1 MSNDTTMSLR
11 TFFTLDQLK
20 KDFSWQ
26 SVMAG
31 LVAVIV
37 GYAGPTVLVFQVAES
52 AHLANAQIV
61 SWLWAYS
68 IAAGVTTIVASLWY
82 RMPLITAWSTPGI
95 AFLMTAMAGVPLSE
109 AIGAFIVSNVLVTL
123 IGAFGLLQRLVHWI
137 PLPVASALNG
147 GILVAFALGVVS
159 SLERQPLLVAGMVLA
174 FFGVRRFSPRWA
186 VAAVLVVGTALCLML
201 GQLDLAALSVSVAS
215 PVWTWPTF
223 SWHATVNIA
232 IPLTVLVLTG
242 QYLPGFAV
250 LKTAG
255 YEPPVDK
262 VVTLCGAGSI
272 LVAPFG
278 CHNINPSSMIAAI
291 VAGPEAHPDKTRR
304 YVAAVCAGVIYI
316 VFGTFAS
323 TFVSLF
329 ASLSRE
335 AVAALAGLAL
345 LSAIA
350 SSFDSAF
357 ASHKGSLA
365 PLVVFVIA
373 ASGISV
379 LGIGAAFW
387 AIVAG
392 VLVFHVL
399 ERKTPA

>member
-1 MSNDTTMSLR
+1 MNDNTTMNLR
-11 TFFTLDQLK
+11 TFLTLEQLK
-20 KDFSWQ
+20 RDFSWQ

-52 AHLANAQIV
+52 AHLSNAQII

-68 IAAGVTTIVASLWY
+68 IAAGLTTIVASLWY

-95 AFLMTAMAGVPLSE
+95 AFLMTAMVGVPLSE
-109 AIGAFIVSNVLVTL
+109 AIGAFVLSNVLVTL
-123 IGAFGLLQRLVHWI
+123 IGAFGLLQKLVRWI

-147 GILVAFALGVVS
+147 GILVAFALGVIS
-159 SLERQPLLVAGMVLA
+159 SLQQQPLLVGGMILA
-174 FFGVRRFSPRWA
+174 FFLVRRFSPRWA
-186 VAAVLVVGTALCLML
+186 VAAVLAAGTALCLL
-201 GQLDLAALSVSVAS
+201 LDQLDLAALSVSMAS
-215 PVWTWPTF
+215 PVLTLPTF
-223 SWHATVNIA
+223 TWHATINIA

-262 VVTLCGAGSI
+262 VVTLCGTGSI

-304 YVAAVCAGVIYI
+304 YVAAVCAGVIYL

-329 ASLSRE
+329 ASLPRE

-350 SSFDSAF
+350 SSFDAAF
-357 ASHKGSLA
+357 ANSKGSLA

-373 ASGISV
+373 ASGITV
-379 LGIGAAFW
+379 LGVGAAFW
-387 AIVAG
+387 AIVSG
-392 VLVFHVL
+392 IVVCHVL
-399 ERKTPA
+399 ERKAR

>member
-1 MSNDTTMSLR
+1 MSNNTMNLR
-11 TFFTLDQLK
+11 TFFNLSQLK
-20 KDFSWQ
+20 KDFSWE

-52 AHLANAQIV
+52 ALLTNAQIV

-68 IAAGVTTIVASLWY
+68 IAAGITTIVTSLWY

-95 AFLMTAMAGVPLSE
+95 AFLITAMAGVPLSE
-109 AIGAFIVSNVLVTL
+109 AIGAFIVSNILVTL
-123 IGAFGLLQRLVHWI
+123 IGIFGLLQRMVRWI

-147 GILVAFALGVVS
+147 GILVVFALGVVS
-159 SLERQPLLVAGMVLA
+159 SLQRQPLLVIGMVIA
-174 FFGVRRFSPRWA
+174 FFVVRRFSPRWA
-186 VAAVLVVGTALCLML
+186 VASVLVVGTALCLML
-201 GQLDLAALSVSVAS
+201 GQLNLATLSISIAD

-223 SWHATVNIA
+223 SWNSTINIA

-255 YEPPVDK
+255 YEPPVNK
-262 VVTLCGAGSI
+262 FVALCGTAST

-291 VAGPEAHPDKTRR
+291 VAGPEAHPDKARR
-304 YVAAVCAGVIYI
+304 YVAAVCAGLFYI
-316 VFGTFAS
+316 VFGTFAP
-323 TFVSLF
+323 TFISLF
-329 ASLSRE
+329 ASLPRE

-350 SSFDSAF
+350 SSFESAF
-357 ASHKGSLA
+357 AGPKGSLA
-365 PLVVFVIA
+365 PLTVFVIA
-373 ASGISV
+373 ASGVSF
-379 LGIGAAFW
+379 LGVGAAFW
-387 AIVAG
+387 AIVVG
-392 VLVFHVL
+392 VLIFHVL
-399 ERKTPA
+399 ERKAPA